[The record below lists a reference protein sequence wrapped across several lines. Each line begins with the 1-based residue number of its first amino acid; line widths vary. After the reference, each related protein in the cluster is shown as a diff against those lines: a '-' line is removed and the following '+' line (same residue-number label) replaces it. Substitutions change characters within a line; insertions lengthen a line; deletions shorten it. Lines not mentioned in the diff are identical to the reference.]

1 MRNFFVVMGVLLIL
15 AATGAAN
22 FVAAAV
28 GDETIQAGEI
38 ELPPAGDITF
48 EPLSAGYTG
57 SKQHKHY
64 KVVAGD
70 IVKPKIIWTQLDDGS
85 FRAESSESEAE
96 GYPRLANAANMNT
109 GADRNTNPYPV
120 PTSFVGVTD
129 MSLYAPRSFVDKNN
143 EAHAMQVGEYS
154 LSSNSSEHRFVNMH
168 RYPGSIGDWLNAGI
182 TNKNYLVYKVT
193 TGGPNYQIS
202 NPLGIFRPGG
212 VLQKYGVHYIF
223 ETLLIWRGVDKQ
235 TKEIRI
241 MGDSPA
247 SIGATSQLKA
257 EIKTDGYKPL
267 GWQNMT
273 NRVTWKSDRSAVISV
288 DEQTG
293 LATAHSRG
301 SAVITANWK
310 DDGANGYNIT
320 ARITLTV
327 GATTCTGAS
336 CEASD
341 MCVPQPGLS
350 RSQTSIT
357 PDARGEIRADARGAE
372 QFDVSKGI
380 PSSDALYANVFGKAY
395 LFDYTFDQEI
405 GTCTFKIPVSK
416 TYTLKWETEES
427 DGEDADGN
435 PRTRTVR
442 HQESETVTTIYEVE
456 RPFSY
461 WEITTFDAWGLKQ
474 ATLNQYA
481 LPYGAI
487 TLLPNGYT
495 APDVQGGVT
504 AEHMEKP
511 PYSAKVLEGETL
523 DGGSER
529 PSVPSED
536 WTEEAEGQVGRIKV
550 WNDRLDFDGSVIMDD
565 VQQDDETPEP
575 IDIVEAEEIGE
586 DVLYESGLIIPGTRA
601 NSRDELSDGILSY
614 ESLLSINGE
623 GDVQTFPIEGLN
635 TVTVHTPVVNDSE
648 APDENRGF
656 DQSVI
661 PNMARTVLVLGRE
674 FSVDFDETA
683 PHLNQLGYGNR
694 DYARYTR
701 NKRIVFPFDVYH
713 GSTFYPAQTWIDYPV
728 GAAKQTYR
736 IPVWVP
742 EGNYDAV
749 TQAWA
754 INTPD
759 GSSAYQTDLNG
770 DLANYGASRTLL
782 FTVQGRISD
791 FTITDIGDLR
801 YETVFRTGKGS
812 KQHSGYVYESGGRTK
827 DREETNLASQ
837 PSRLLPI
844 RPGSHP
850 REAATVPHN
859 GYPISFYFET
869 IGSYSGKDAGIQI
882 QPSFWFVSKQGGSAQ
897 EVDLYYDVSGPRNK
911 LIKVGSAR
919 DQELYSR
926 TYQLADLLRGVTT
939 TSLSQTASYEYDY
952 LLSPANRFGAS
963 WEKFWKHYITRKTV
977 ISAGYSLEE
986 LSYASRTLVG
996 PSGSQVP
1003 ASVNTVQALRSVQR
1017 WYGEYSLPIAPYV
1030 LPKGTNILDVAKQ
1043 NGGALNGSEVAFLK
1057 NGYLMVHF
1065 DLSAYQQERKA
1076 NPEIRYDAPMANMW
1090 EIEGQPLSSVSYSGQ
1105 TYRFQYGDITMF
1117 ESSFSVRNDFQGTG
1131 R

>member
-1 MRNFFVVMGVLLIL
+1 MKTIVLKKGLQVLCGISL
-15 AATGAAN
+15 LVTIGWMLKEWS
-22 FVAAAV
+22 AAA
-28 GDETIQAGEI
+28 AGTQI
-38 ELPPAGDITF
+38 TASPAVPTAAPPTVNPAGPTRKQTKTYPVINIQDVHPKVVWYQLDNGYF
-48 EPLSAGYTG
+48 RAGSEEAGSAGYDPYVDARNIG
-57 SKQHKHY
+57 S
-64 KVVAGD
+64 
-70 IVKPKIIWTQLDDGS
+70 T
-85 FRAESSESEAE
+85 
-96 GYPRLANAANMNT
+96 N
-109 GADRNTNPYPV
+109 NPYPAI
-120 PTSFVGVTD
+120 TSFTGVTD
-129 MSLYAPRSFVDKNN
+129 MEPYAPTVFKDANNVQHAKDDLVKWYISTNTSEHSFVDDATDDAY
-143 EAHAMQVGEYS
+143 EGES
-154 LSSNSSEHRFVNMH
+154 LAPN
-168 RYPGSIGDWLNAGI
+168 GDLS
-182 TNKNYLVYKVT
+182 KKLVFKVK
-193 TGGPNYQIS
+193 TGGPSYTTQTPFS
-202 NPLGIFRPGG
+202 VTTPGTPTKYTVEYEFRA
-212 VLQKYGVHYIF
+212 KI
-223 ETLLIWRGVDKQ
+223 TWRGEDKQ

-241 MGDSPA
+241 VGD
-247 SIGATSQLKA
+247 
-257 EIKTDGYKPL
+257 EITQVGESTLLRGEVLTQGFEGSD
-267 GWQNMT
+267 
-273 NRVTWKSDRSAVISV
+273 TWYAVNPPSAVWSSDRSAVVSV
-288 DEQTG
+288 TPSGTIEAHREG
-293 LATAHSRG
+293 TAKITVRWQKDGYDLIASR
-301 SAVITANWK
+301 VI
-310 DDGANGYNIT
+310 
-320 ARITLTV
+320 RV
-327 GATTCTGAS
+327 GCAGES

-405 GTCTFKIPVSK
+405 GTCTFKIPVTK

-435 PRTRTVR
+435 PRTRTVP
-442 HQESETVTTIYEVE
+442 HQETETVTNIYDVE
-456 RPFSY
+456 RPFAY

-487 TLLPNGYT
+487 TLLPSGYT
-495 APDVQGGVT
+495 APDVQRGVT
-504 AEHMEKP
+504 DEHMEKP
-511 PYSAKVLEGETL
+511 PYSAKVLAGETI
-523 DGGSER
+523 DGGSSR

-536 WTEEAEGQVGRIKV
+536 WTEEAEEQVGRIKV

-565 VQQDDETPEP
+565 VQQDDETPET

-601 NSRDELSDGILSY
+601 NSRDEPSDGILSY
-614 ESLLSINGE
+614 DSLLTINGE
-623 GDVQTFPIEGLN
+623 GDVQTFPIDGLN

-759 GSSAYQTDLNG
+759 GSSAYQTDFNG

-801 YETVFRTGKGS
+801 YESVFRTAKGS

-827 DREETNLASQ
+827 DREETVLASQ
-837 PSRLLPI
+837 PLRLLPI

-939 TSLSQTASYEYDY
+939 TSLSQAASYEYDY

-977 ISAGYSLEE
+977 ISAGYGLEE
-986 LSYASRTLVG
+986 LPYASRTLVG
-996 PSGSQVP
+996 PSGPQVP
-1003 ASVNTVQALRSVQR
+1003 ASVNAVQAMRSVQR

-1030 LPKGTNILDVAKQ
+1030 LPKGTTILEVARQ
-1043 NGGALNGSEVAFLK
+1043 NGGALNGSEAAFLK

-1105 TYRFQYGDITMF
+1105 TYRFQYGDIAMF

>member
-1 MRNFFVVMGVLLIL
+1 MKTKRVFLSLMVLGTCMAFLL
-15 AATGAAN
+15 SSGNEKSVRAAEAAPP
-22 FVAAAV
+22 VAY
-28 GDETIQAGEI
+28 
-38 ELPPAGDITF
+38 DIKF
-48 EPLSAGYTG
+48 NPLSANYTG
-57 SKQHKHY
+57 SKQHKY
-64 KVVAGD
+64 YPVIAQT
-70 IVKPKIIWTQLDDGS
+70 IATPKIMWYQIDNGNFWADSADSIG
-85 FRAESSESEAE
+85 E
-96 GYPRLANAANMNT
+96 GYPGRAE
-109 GADRNTNPYPV
+109 ADNGNTNPATRDTAPYPV
-120 PTSFVGVTD
+120 PTTFIGVTR
-129 MSLYAPRSFVDKNN
+129 MALYAPGTFKDAEGHEHRLTQDKY
-143 EAHAMQVGEYS
+143 G
-154 LSSNSSEHRFVNMH
+154 LSSTPSEHAFINESSW
-168 RYPGSIGDWLNAGI
+168 PGAQGVWLNPGR
-182 TNKNYLVYKVT
+182 TNNKFLVYKVT
-193 TGGPNYQIS
+193 TGGPNKTNRYETG
-202 NPLGIFRPGG
+202 NKRPGG
-212 VLQKYGVHYIF
+212 QDKFIVEYWF
-223 ETLLIWRGVDKQ
+223 ETQLTWRGEDEQ
-235 TKEIRI
+235 IKEIRI
-241 MGDSPA
+241 QGASPSA
-247 SIGATSQLKA
+247 VGATSQLTA
-257 EIKTDGYKPL
+257 QIKTEGFEARD
-267 GWQNMT
+267 WQNTAT
-273 NRVTWKSDRSAVISV
+273 NVIWKSDRSAVISV

-293 LATAHSRG
+293 LVTAHSRG

-310 DDGANGYNIT
+310 DNGANGYNIT

-336 CEASD
+336 CTPGASVICEA
-341 MCVPQPGLS
+341 QPGLS

-395 LFDYTFDQEI
+395 LFDYTFDQEE

-416 TYTLKWETEES
+416 TYTLKWQTEES
-427 DGEDADGN
+427 DGTDSDGN

-442 HQESETVTTIYEVE
+442 HQESETVTTVYDVE

-511 PYSAKVLEGETL
+511 PYRAKVLSGETI
-523 DGGSER
+523 DGGGSR

-601 NSRDELSDGILSY
+601 NSRDEPSDGILSY

-801 YETVFRTGKGS
+801 YESVFRTAKGS

-882 QPSFWFVSKQGGSAQ
+882 QPSFWFVSKQGGNAQ

-939 TSLSQTASYEYDY
+939 TSLSQAASYEYDY

-996 PSGSQVP
+996 PSGAQVP
-1003 ASVNTVQALRSVQR
+1003 ASVNAVQALRSVQR

-1030 LPKGTNILDVAKQ
+1030 LPKGTNILEVARQ
-1043 NGGALNGSEVAFLK
+1043 NGGALNGSEGAFLK

-1105 TYRFQYGDITMF
+1105 TYRFQYGDIAMF